1 MDIIKIIDN
10 YKNLSGY
17 KIAQIYK
24 DKMISYSELISKS
37 DALACYLIEKL
48 DRDKTPILIYGH
60 KEFEMIISFLACM
73 KSGHPYIPV
82 DDSQPYERVKSIVQ
96 NSKTKLIIN
105 NSKLSYSFDEVIE
118 IKKEELSQIMHNY
131 EGIIPD
137 ESYHLKDNDTI
148 YIIYT
153 SGSTGIPKGVEIY
166 LSNLKYFLKWCIKLY
181 NKYLSEDKIF
191 LNQISYS
198 FDVSVMNI
206 FSALILGK
214 TLFTV
219 DNEMLSN
226 YRKLFHYFKG
236 SNLSTWI
243 STPSTIEIF
252 LNDENFNEKLFP
264 KLELVILAGEPL
276 TKQCVENI
284 YNRFPNVKVINGYG
298 PTEATILST
307 YIEITKEM
315 LNKEES
321 LPIGYPLEDSK
332 ILIKDDNGD
341 ILEEGIKGEI
351 CIQGK
356 NVGKGYYLNETATK
370 EVFVDEYIDSEKSRS
385 YKTGD
390 IGFIKSGIIYYCGRK
405 DFQIKLNGNRIE
417 LEDIESNLKKI
428 TLIKNAIVVL
438 HKVKNENQYLCA
450 FVMLEDINRINDKKV
465 ILEIK
470 KELKEYVPNYMI
482 PKKIVLKESFPI
494 NINGKIDRKLLL
506 QELENKCEDV
516 KYGK

>member
-1 MDIIKIIDN
+1 MDIIEIIDN
-10 YKNLSGY
+10 HKKTSGH

-24 DKMISYSELISKS
+24 DKMISYNELISKS
-37 DALACYLIEKL
+37 DALACYLIEKFGK
-48 DRDKTPILIYGH
+48 DKTPILIYGH

-82 DDSQPYERVKSIVQ
+82 DDSQPYERVQSIVQ
-96 NSKTKLIIN
+96 SSKTKLIIN
-105 NSKLSYSFDEVIE
+105 NSKLSYSFDQVIE
-118 IKKEELSQIMHNY
+118 IKKEELSQIIYNY
-131 EGIIPD
+131 EDKIPD
-137 ESYHLKDNDTI
+137 EIYHLKDDDTI

-153 SGSTGIPKGVEIY
+153 SGSTGIPKGVEIS
-166 LSNLKYFLKWCIKLY
+166 LSNLEYFLKWCIKLY
-181 NKYLSEDKIF
+181 NNYLSEEKVF

-206 FSALILGK
+206 FSVLILGK

-219 DNEMLSN
+219 DKDMLSN
-226 YRKLFHYFKG
+226 YRELFHYFKE

-264 KLELVILAGEPL
+264 KLELVILAGEQL

-284 YNRFPNVKVINGYG
+284 YTRFPMVKVINGYG

-307 YIEITKEM
+307 YIEITKEI

-321 LPIGYPLEDSK
+321 LPIGYPLEDSQ

-341 ILEEGIKGEI
+341 ILKEEEKGEI
-351 CIQGK
+351 CVQGK
-356 NVGKGYYLNETATK
+356 NVGKGYYLNEKVTK
-370 EVFVDEYIDSEKSRS
+370 EVFVEEYINLEKIRF

-390 IGFIKSGIIYYCGRK
+390 IGFIKNGIVYYCGRK

-428 TLIKNAIVVL
+428 TIIKNAVVVA
-438 HKVKNENQYLCA
+438 HKVKNESQYLCA

-465 ILEIK
+465 VLEIK
-470 KELKEYVPNYMI
+470 KELKEYLPNYMI
-482 PKKIVLKESFPI
+482 PKKIVLKESLPI
-494 NINGKIDRKLLL
+494 NTNGKIDRKLLL
-506 QELENKCEDV
+506 QEL
-516 KYGK
+516 